1 MIYIKISIPLKVKV
15 NISLE
20 IFSILQKHLSVNMK
34 KRDFN
39 IYQFNFFKNN
49 LYHINN
55 IKSPISLKTYK
66 FKKLTEKI
74 IPKNK
79 KKDIYPIIVC

>member
-1 MIYIKISIPLKVKV
+1 
-15 NISLE
+15 
-20 IFSILQKHLSVNMK
+20 MK

-49 LYHINN
+49 LYHINV

-74 IPKNK
+74 IPKIK
-79 KKDIYPIIVC
+79 KKDIYSIIVC